1 MEASSSS
8 RACWRIEQ
16 LIGVSLEP
24 ENISDFLYVRGCS
37 ATTWKSTCQN
47 CLFDWGP
54 PLAERDGGK
63 QKSYNSQLAS
73 GGSIGPVIKT
83 DNVVQLF
90 LTKLN
95 HNDDAKLKLVFSAT
109 PDICGFRLQGLE
121 RHQKRCT
128 NVWICMMTRLTT
140 HPSFEWYT
148 DKPVRGKPRWTLGEF
163 VDSINMIG

>member
-63 QKSYNSQLAS
+63 QKSYNSQLAPD
-73 GGSIGPVIKT
+73 GSIGPVIKT

-95 HNDDAKLKLVFSAT
+95 HNDDAKLKFSAT
-109 PDICGFRLQGLE
+109 PDICGFRLQGLQ

-128 NVWICMMTRLTT
+128 NVWTRMMMTRITT